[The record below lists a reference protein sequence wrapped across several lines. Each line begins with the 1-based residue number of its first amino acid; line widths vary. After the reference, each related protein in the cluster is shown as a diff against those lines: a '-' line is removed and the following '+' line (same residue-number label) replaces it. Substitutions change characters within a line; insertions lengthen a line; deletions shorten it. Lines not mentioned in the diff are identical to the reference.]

1 MTGCRAILPALVALL
16 ALAAC
21 GDSATNAL
29 DMARR
34 ALADGLWSVAETN
47 AARAAADE
55 GLRETARLVRLE
67 ALARAGLASNVTD
80 LVESWPDAKS
90 EGVRYWHAW
99 ALVEGRQL
107 EKARTLLAEPF
118 ADPVYMPLA
127 LRLAARLE
135 LAAGAREAAEDRF
148 RQAAAAFGTNG
159 TDRAANAVEWAGAR
173 LAFGNLAGARAVLTD
188 EKAVEAPGAMGDAA
202 RLLAADLAARAGDT
216 NMARRVRLQL
226 VDGGTNTDERA
237 YVLAACG
244 LMDDLLAAGETNRAI
259 AVISNAVARATQ
271 PELVCQAG
279 FRLGFALLR
288 QPSTRAAG
296 ADRVATLLRR
306 FPGRDESRAAHVR
319 FADTLLAL
327 GEATAAEREFSA
339 LLQTYPEYSLDV
351 HVLAG
356 RGWAMLEAGRRTEA
370 VGVFARAAQA
380 ATNANDRAVCIFKQ
394 GDALLA
400 EGRFAEAADA
410 YARVPPEGGL
420 ELHARARFQQADSLA
435 RAGQTA
441 EAIAIFSDLANA
453 GADPELAFA
462 AGLRVAALESA
473 AGRLENAIALY
484 TKLLEKKNPPCADA
498 QRVEALYGRGRAFYG
513 AYRFA
518 EAEADFAS
526 VAKLMPT
533 RAPEM
538 AFLSARCLYGAGR
551 DGEAAEAA
559 HKLLASGGGD
569 DRLMADVAFWLAK
582 YDFGH
587 RDYAAA
593 RRGFEACATNTC
605 LSAARRIEALGR
617 AARCCAAQSD
627 YAGVVENATRATT
640 NAVAVRAIAKQTPE
654 TASVA
659 EVFVLQAEAL
669 MELARFN
676 EAMLVLSR
684 AQLLAAP
691 PELLRRA
698 AVLKADCLF
707 AMGADDERRYVQAL
721 DAYRAVQ
728 RDETLPPSVRL
739 AVAFKIGRS
748 LEKLRRFEEATDQ
761 YYVHVVMAYCDGV
774 RAKTWFDGDAR
785 AFFTRAVFILAD
797 WYEARGEARQAIR
810 VLDYLVKT
818 GVPSAREARQRIQRL
833 EEKKKG
839 GVW

>member
-1 MTGCRAILPALVALL
+1 MTRRRAIWACFALL
-16 ALAAC
+16 GLAAC
-21 GDSATNAL
+21 GETATNAL

-34 ALADGLWSVAETN
+34 ALADGLWSVAATN

-55 GLRETARLVRLE
+55 GLRGTARLVQLE
-67 ALARAGLASNVTD
+67 ALARAGLTTNMTA
-80 LVESWPDAKS
+80 LVESWADAQS
-90 EGVRYWHAW
+90 EGIRYWYAW
-99 ALVEGRQL
+99 ALVEGRQF
-107 EKARTLLAEPF
+107 EKARPLLAGPF
-118 ADPVYMPLA
+118 ADPAYAPLA

-135 LAAGAREAAEDRF
+135 LATGARDAAEERF
-148 RQAAAAFGTNG
+148 KQAAAALGTNG

-173 LAFGNLAGARAVLTD
+173 LSFGDLAGARAVLAD
-188 EKAVEAPGAMGDAA
+188 EKAAEAPGSVGDAA

-216 NMARRVRLQL
+216 NMAWRVRRQL
-226 VDGGTNTDERA
+226 VAGGTNTVERA
-237 YVLAACG
+237 YVLAACA
-244 LMDDLLAAGETNRAI
+244 LADDLRNAGETNGSI
-259 AVISNAVARATQ
+259 AMISNAVARATQ
-271 PELVCQAG
+271 PELVRQAG
-279 FRLGFALLR
+279 FRLGFALLS

-296 ADRVATLLRR
+296 AEQITSLLRR
-306 FPGRDESRAAHVR
+306 FPGTDEARAAHLR
-319 FADTLLAL
+319 FADALLAL
-327 GEATAAEREFSA
+327 GEAAAAEREFSA
-339 LLQTYPEYSLDV
+339 LLQTYPEHALDV

-356 RGWAMLEAGRRTEA
+356 RGWAMLESGRRTEA

-380 ATNANDRAVCIFKQ
+380 ATNAADRAVCIFKQ

-400 EGRFAEAADA
+400 EGRFAEAAEA
-410 YARVPPEGGL
+410 YARVPPEGGA
-420 ELHARARFQQADSLA
+420 ELHARARFQRADSLA
-435 RAGQTA
+435 RAGQSA
-441 EAIAIFSDLANA
+441 EAITLFAELAKA
-453 GADPELAFA
+453 GTDAEVAFA
-462 AGLRVAALESA
+462 AGLRMAALESA
-473 AGRLENAIALY
+473 AGRLESAIALY
-484 TKLLEKKNPPCADA
+484 TKLLEKKEPPCTDA
-498 QRVEALYGRGRAFYG
+498 QKVDVLYGRGKAFYG

-518 EAEADFAS
+518 EAEADFTA
-526 VAKLMPT
+526 VAKLLPT

-551 DGEAAEAA
+551 DDEAAKAA
-559 HKLLASGGGD
+559 RELLAAGGGD
-569 DRLMADVAFWLAK
+569 DRLRADVAYWLAK
-582 YDFGH
+582 YEFGH
-587 RDYAAA
+587 RNYATALA
-593 RRGFEACATNTC
+593 GFAACATNES
-605 LSAARRIEALGR
+605 LSAGRRIEALGR

-627 YAGVVENATRATT
+627 YAGVVEYATRATT

-654 TASVA
+654 TAAVA

-676 EAMLVLSR
+676 EAVLVLSR
-684 AQLLAAP
+684 AQLLPAP

-698 AVLKADCLF
+698 AMLKADCLF
-707 AMGADDERRYVQAL
+707 AMGADDDRRYVQAL

-728 RDETLPPSVRL
+728 KDEALLPSARL

-748 LEKLRRFEEATDQ
+748 LEKLRRFEEAADQ
-761 YYVHVVMAYCDGV
+761 YYVQVVMAYCDGV

-818 GVPSAREARQRIQRL
+818 GVPAAREARQRIQRL